1 MVKTEKRTAVAEVIT
16 RETTVHLH
24 KFVHGRQFKKRAPS
38 AIKAIKAAAFKLMG
52 TTDVRVDPKL
62 NKAIWSHGIKNVPRR
77 IRVRFA
83 RKRNDDEEAKQKL
96 YTVASFVPVAS
107 FSGTGVWCGINIII
121 GLQTE
126 AIDE

>member
-1 MVKTEKRTAVAEVIT
+1 M
-16 RETTVHLH
+16 
-24 KFVHGRQFKKRAPS
+24 
-38 AIKAIKAAAFKLMG
+38 
-52 TTDVRVDPKL
+52 
-62 NKAIWSHGIKNVPRR
+62 PRR

-107 FSGTGVWCGINIII
+107 FSGIGVWCDINIIL